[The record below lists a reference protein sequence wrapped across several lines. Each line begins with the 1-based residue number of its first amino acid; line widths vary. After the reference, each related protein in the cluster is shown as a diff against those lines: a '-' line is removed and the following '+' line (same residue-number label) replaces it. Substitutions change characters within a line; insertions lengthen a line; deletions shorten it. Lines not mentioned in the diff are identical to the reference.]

1 MTYRPRASFFNKIV
15 SFLAAVRWH
24 GRVVDRC
31 QISVGITGT
40 QGVMLNGL
48 TRMTTFYY
56 PAILLPAPSP
66 SQPKS
71 PAAHSAIPLDPIT
84 SPPT

>member
-1 MTYRPRASFFNKIV
+1 
-15 SFLAAVRWH
+15 
-24 GRVVDRC
+24 
-31 QISVGITGT
+31 
-40 QGVMLNGL
+40 
-48 TRMTTFYY
+48 MTTFYY

-66 SQPKS
+66 SQPKF